1 MTSTLSPVPDPSPA
15 VEVAGVVCPLAVIPA
30 WKRAFAHFG
39 KQPPLFVLNYESLRT
54 GPKPPG
60 YLRGG
65 DRPYWRPM
73 PGKPNHI
80 QAATF
85 AEAINTSIKEARKE
99 PV

>member
-1 MTSTLSPVPDPSPA
+1 MKTLLLLFSLNLVK
-15 VEVAGVVCPLAVIPA
+15 LALHLYG
-30 WKRAFAHFG
+30 W
-39 KQPPLFVLNYESLRT
+39 RT

-80 QAATF
+80 EAATF

-99 PV
+99 PA

>member
-15 VEVAGVVCPLAVIPA
+15 VEVAGVV
-30 WKRAFAHFG
+30 F
-39 KQPPLFVLNYESLRT
+39 PPLFVLNYESLRT